1 MTSND
6 NTYKKMKH
14 PINIVKYSGDVVA
27 FNVDKLINS
36 LRRSQAREELIQHI
50 VAQVET
56 QLYDGISTKQIYQLA
71 LKLLMDKSRISASKY
86 KLKKALM
93 EFDRK
98 SVV

>member
-1 MTSND
+1 ITSND

-36 LRRSQAREELIQHI
+36 LRRSQASEELIQHK

-56 QLYDGISTKQIYQLA
+56 QLYDGISTKKIYQMSF
-71 LKLLMDKSRISASKY
+71 KI
-86 KLKKALM
+86 
-93 EFDRK
+93 DRK
-98 SVV
+98 NDVQGKSVSVHVELGVRSKIKKKK